1 MAFWICLDSWVSAV
15 NQLSFCLCF
24 NRCFF
29 LNLHLSLWGFGVNTC
44 LKLAVLRNSSDSA
57 CSLCWV
63 HDPTLMEQCFL
74 HDCPWSCWVLKDGAP
89 GFFFNEGKRCKSSKC
104 FVPGAE
110 QLLWAVCDKS
120 SQLLQGLEV
129 GADAFLPPEAA
140 ASSSFTTS
148 WHSRGAVS
156 YNEFGSVRLL
166 SSLETSATLCVL
178 INLYK

>member
-1 MAFWICLDSWVSAV
+1 MVHGVRLPNSVHGAWKHHLIILSAV
-15 NQLSFCLCF
+15 TTDYGILDMSRQLGLSSEPVKFLCF

-89 GFFFNEGKRCKSSKC
+89 GCFFNEDKSCKSSKC
-104 FVPGAE
+104 FVAGAE
-110 QLLWAVCDKS
+110 QLL
-120 SQLLQGLEV
+120 
-129 GADAFLPPEAA
+129 
-140 ASSSFTTS
+140 
-148 WHSRGAVS
+148 
-156 YNEFGSVRLL
+156 
-166 SSLETSATLCVL
+166 
-178 INLYK
+178 